1 MTKLSEVF
9 DIFLIK
15 SSPTRLLSGKYTK
28 EEIEDILF
36 DYFKIAK
43 GKFRVCENNLN
54 ILEDPSTGEKYFE
67 NDLISDEI
75 DILSTLMV
83 VEYLRPIMISD
94 DVTKQKLSDKDFKVT
109 SQANQLKELRMLYK
123 SMISEANKLI
133 TQYTYR
139 ELGDEK

>member
-1 MTKLSEVF
+1 
-9 DIFLIK
+9 
-15 SSPTRLLSGKYTK
+15 
-28 EEIEDILF
+28 
-36 DYFKIAK
+36 
-43 GKFRVCENNLN
+43 
-54 ILEDPSTGEKYFE
+54 
-67 NDLISDEI
+67 
-75 DILSTLMV
+75 MV